1 MDESLLLVIG
11 SLLLLIVAIGA
22 IRLFNV
28 RRLARKRA
36 ALEASERLLGEA
48 AIEAKRLSEQRRA
61 AEKEIADSI
70 TIIDTHE
77 PPRRESEFDYH
88 VETPHHVAEAV
99 ADPGKTEL
107 VDTAP
112 EAERE
117 AAEDAARRDAE
128 RKAAED
134 TARRDAE
141 RKAAEDAAR
150 RDAERKAAEDTARR
164 DAERKAAEDAARRD
178 AERKAA
184 EDAARRDAERKAAE
198 DAARREAERKAAED
212 AARREA
218 ERKAAEDAARR
229 DAERKATED
238 AARHEAARR
247 EAERERVEEARR
259 ANERQAAEDA
269 ARRAAERTVREQAAR
284 QDALPKTADETTRQE
299 TERQPV
305 AGPERVVAER
315 TTIEQLAARR
325 RSAEDALRRDAERL
339 EIDRRA
345 IEQAVRS
352 EEDERQAVE
361 KAIAEEQRKR
371 SISSAP
377 QQPARKAKLPEETIV
392 MIADDS
398 RVVRVKTSR
407 LLTANQYRVA
417 AAEDGVDAARQI
429 EASPPDVLVT
439 DVDMPGLNG
448 FQLAKMVRD
457 NPRTAKLP
465 IIMVTSDNE
474 QLRAEAARIGVNVVL
489 GKPYPEEQLIAH
501 IQQLMD
507 GQAGI

>member
-1 MDESLLLVIG
+1 
-11 SLLLLIVAIGA
+11 
-22 IRLFNV
+22 
-28 RRLARKRA
+28 
-36 ALEASERLLGEA
+36 
-48 AIEAKRLSEQRRA
+48 
-61 AEKEIADSI
+61 
-70 TIIDTHE
+70 
-77 PPRRESEFDYH
+77 
-88 VETPHHVAEAV
+88 
-99 ADPGKTEL
+99 
-107 VDTAP
+107 
-112 EAERE
+112 E
-117 AAEDAARRDAE
+117 AAEDAARRD
-128 RKAAED
+128 
-134 TARRDAE
+134 
-141 RKAAEDAAR
+141 
-150 RDAERKAAEDTARR
+150 
-164 DAERKAAEDAARRD
+164 
-178 AERKAA
+178 
-184 EDAARRDAERKAAE
+184 
-198 DAARREAERKAAED
+198 AERKAAED